1 MTYSPENL
9 LMLARLIAISQKE
22 DEVIVQPISR
32 PGTSSIS
39 FGGVLDSLA
48 VEEEEEEEVEHE
60 TFTWQDIIDGEWRL
74 VPS

>member
-48 VEEEEEEEVEHE
+48 VEEEAEVEPE

>member
-1 MTYSPENL
+1 
-9 LMLARLIAISQKE
+9 MLARLIAISQKE

-48 VEEEEEEEVEHE
+48 VEEEAEVEPE